1 MKRIICSL
9 MALLALGSVTAS
21 AEDFFSTD
29 PVEKTFTFGARIGI
43 NTSNRT
49 MDKQS
54 MMEYNRQNWGTG
66 FDVGFLANI
75 NFRNYLTIQPGVFFE
90 TRNGN
95 YSIAN
100 IYGTDSYVVQ
110 NGDRRTY
117 NLTIPVLASVHFNI
131 TDDIRWDV
139 EAGPYVSFVMGSKID
154 DKLVIFAE
162 DPSDAGQ
169 NRAEMDMK
177 PKSTDF
183 GLKFGTGLRIL
194 DHYYVGVHYMAGLV
208 DGWKD
213 HKVGNVKYSLGG
225 CTKAWVFTVGY
236 DF

>member
-1 MKRIICSL
+1 M
-9 MALLALGSVTAS
+9 
-21 AEDFFSTD
+21 
-29 PVEKTFTFGARIGI
+29 
-43 NTSNRT
+43 
-49 MDKQS
+49 
-54 MMEYNRQNWGTG
+54 
-66 FDVGFLANI
+66 
-75 NFRNYLTIQPGVFFE
+75 
-90 TRNGN
+90 
-95 YSIAN
+95 
-100 IYGTDSYVVQ
+100 
-110 NGDRRTY
+110 
-117 NLTIPVLASVHFNI
+117 HFNI